1 MGLKLIHILKG
12 GNAPA
17 AASSIQYRNSKQLTP
32 QNIQFL
38 IQIGL
43 EPNIEN
49 GHLRH
54 RS

>member
-1 MGLKLIHILKG
+1 MGLKFNHILKG

-43 EPNIEN
+43 KPNIGN
-49 GHLRH
+49 GNLRH
-54 RS
+54 WS